1 MSIKQIYTKVLKSC
15 IGFSVYGTKKVEEE
29 TKELLPLLN
38 EFYDRFLRE
47 NVFEIDKQEVI
58 DDKRQRCQ

>member
-38 EFYDRFLRE
+38 EFYDRFLMYLKL
-47 NVFEIDKQEVI
+47 IKQI
-58 DDKRQRCQ
+58 MKNFSCYLLT